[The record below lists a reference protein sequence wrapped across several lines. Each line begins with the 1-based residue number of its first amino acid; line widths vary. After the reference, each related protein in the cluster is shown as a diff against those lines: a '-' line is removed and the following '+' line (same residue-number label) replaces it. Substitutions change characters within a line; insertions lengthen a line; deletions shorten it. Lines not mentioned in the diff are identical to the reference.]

1 MRHLTGLFLVLLSA
15 LAPSHALAVDA
26 APTGKG
32 VFGVKAAAGKLV
44 STQDGSPVQLRG
56 ANYSSLESPAA
67 GPLAPFSPTNRA
79 ATAAASAVQ
88 HYSNANLG
96 TYPWWAVP
104 KSWKMNVFR
113 IPLNEASWLRNYT
126 GVDPLNTAAGARQ
139 PDVSGNLQAVVK
151 QMVADLTAEG
161 FYVILDLHW
170 SAPGAYLASSQD
182 QLPDADHSI
191 AFWISMAKAFGS
203 NPAVIFDLFNE
214 PYPADRSES
223 AAFET
228 LLDGAP
234 QSVISCNDGKTKI
247 PYSWTSAGMQTLV
260 DAVRNAGAINL
271 LMVAGA
277 GGATDLSGFTTA
289 GGAHFPVDPMGNIAA
304 SWHAYGVSSAD
315 YTMHNAT
322 WSGNIN
328 PTAIAEQLLHQG
340 IPVIVGEVGDKS
352 SNGTAAAP
360 VITHITSWADSHGV
374 SVLAWTWNVWNDA
387 SGNPGKENMLIKNAA
402 GTPTDGEGAVFKQ
415 WLSRH

>member
-1 MRHLTGLFLVLLSA
+1 
-15 LAPSHALAVDA
+15 
-26 APTGKG
+26 
-32 VFGVKAAAGKLV
+32 
-44 STQDGSPVQLRG
+44 
-56 ANYSSLESPAA
+56 
-67 GPLAPFSPTNRA
+67 
-79 ATAAASAVQ
+79 
-88 HYSNANLG
+88 
-96 TYPWWAVP
+96 
-104 KSWKMNVFR
+104 
-113 IPLNEASWLRNYT
+113 
-126 GVDPLNTAAGARQ
+126 
-139 PDVSGNLQAVVK
+139 
-151 QMVADLTAEG
+151 
-161 FYVILDLHW
+161 
-170 SAPGAYLASSQD
+170 
-182 QLPDADHSI
+182 
-191 AFWISMAKAFGS
+191 MAKAFGS

-228 LLDGAP
+228 LLNGGP
-234 QSVISCNDGKTKI
+234 QSAISCNDGKTKI
-247 PYSWTSAGMQTLV
+247 SHSWDSAGMQTLV

-271 LMVAGA
+271 LMVGGA

-315 YTMHNAT
+315 HTMHNAS

-328 PTAIAEQLLHQG
+328 PTAVADQLLQQG

-352 SNGTAAAP
+352 SNGTTDAP
-360 VITHITSWADSHGV
+360 VITHITTWADRHGM
-374 SVLAWTWNVWNDA
+374 SVLAWTWNVWNDS